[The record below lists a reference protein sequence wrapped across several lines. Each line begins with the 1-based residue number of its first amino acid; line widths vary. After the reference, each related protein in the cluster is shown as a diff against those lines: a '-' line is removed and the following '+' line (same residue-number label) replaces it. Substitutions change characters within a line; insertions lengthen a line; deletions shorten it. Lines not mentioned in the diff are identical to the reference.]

1 MEMGNAVWGFLWI
14 LTTVLCP
21 SSLAVALTQDGKN
34 YEPLL
39 YFFFFFCC
47 SFSSSNPLQMFLLP
61 KVSLRFQTISHFSF
75 MC

>member
-1 MEMGNAVWGFLWI
+1 MEMGNAVLGFLLI

-39 YFFFFFCC
+39 YFFFSLLFP
-47 SFSSSNPLQMFLLP
+47 SSNPLQMFLLP

-75 MC
+75 MY